1 MRANCKRQVTIDDGC
16 VPVTALVIGMMDNNC
31 FIVADGREQGAPA
44 MVVDPAGDAEAIQ
57 KALGWFKL
65 ETIVC
70 THDHNDHLVALPE
83 LAAATGAKVISSNAD
98 SRIIEKGQPGYFGDW
113 DAVAPVH
120 VDRKVNDGDTIKLG
134 SLEFRVMLTPGHT
147 KGGICLYLPGF
158 DGKPGV
164 VFTGDTLFRGSCG
177 RTDLPGGDT
186 ETELRSVKKL
196 CMLPGDYE
204 VYPGHM
210 DSSTLERERRFNHY
224 CREAMANF

>member
-1 MRANCKRQVTIDDGC
+1 MRMRANCKRQVTIDDGC
-16 VPVTALVIGMMDNNC
+16 VPVTVLVIGMMDNNC

-44 MVVDPAGDAEAIQ
+44 MVIDPAGDAEAIQ

-83 LAAATGAKVISSNAD
+83 LAAATGAKVVSSNAD

-120 VDRKVNDGDTIKLG
+120 VVRKVNDGDTIKLG
-134 SLEFRVMLTPGHT
+134 SLEFKVMLTPGHT

-164 VFTGDTLFRGSCG
+164 VFTGDTLFRGATG
-177 RTDLPGGDT
+177 RVDFEGGNAN
-186 ETELRSVKKL
+186 EMRASLKKL
-196 CMLPGDYE
+196 GKLPDSTI
-204 VYPGHM
+204 VFPGHEGL
-210 DSSTLERERRFNHY
+210 TTIGIERHRVI
-224 CREAMANF
+224 EAF